1 MWWKLLRNSEQVL
14 LIVFVYVGGK
24 NSVWSS
30 KQFAENHHRRTV
42 SSTCSTCVPFFLSM
56 SDEKTEETKQ
66 APVDNEKTVALKEK
80 IKAAFS
86 LFDKEDKGC
95 VVQEEV
101 STIMRYLGVFPSE
114 RKVVESILPDMQGDE
129 PALYVTYEK
138 FEKKM
143 VEVMENHEDE
153 PDMDDTLL
161 KAFRTIDKDRLGYVE
176 ADQMK
181 DLLETHG
188 TPFRAKEVDSFL
200 SRAKDM
206 ETGRIYYEDYI
217 AMMTQELEAM
227 DL

>member
-1 MWWKLLRNSEQVL
+1 MTQFLKFCNNIFSSCQAFADFIYGFLLTAV
-14 LIVFVYVGGK
+14 V
-24 NSVWSS
+24 
-30 KQFAENHHRRTV
+30 T
-42 SSTCSTCVPFFLSM
+42 STKADT
-56 SDEKTEETKQ
+56 KEETKEAA
-66 APVDNEKTVALKEK
+66 APKDNEKTVALKEK

-161 KAFRTIDKDRLGYVE
+161 KAFRTIDKEGLGYVE

-181 DLLETHG
+181 ELLETHG

>member
-1 MWWKLLRNSEQVL
+1 MKKTGEEAAAPALPVDS
-14 LIVFVYVGGK
+14 
-24 NSVWSS
+24 
-30 KQFAENHHRRTV
+30 
-42 SSTCSTCVPFFLSM
+42 
-56 SDEKTEETKQ
+56 EKTI
-66 APVDNEKTVALKEK
+66 ALKEK
-80 IKAAFS
+80 IKAAFA
-86 LFDKEDKGC
+86 LFDKEAKGC

-161 KAFRTIDKDRLGYVE
+161 KAFRTIDKEGLGYVE

-181 DLLETHG
+181 ELLETHG

-217 AMMTQELEAM
+217 AMMVSELEQM

>member
-1 MWWKLLRNSEQVL
+1 M
-14 LIVFVYVGGK
+14 
-24 NSVWSS
+24 
-30 KQFAENHHRRTV
+30 AE
-42 SSTCSTCVPFFLSM
+42 
-56 SDEKTEETKQ
+56 DQKTEETKTG
-66 APVDNEKTVALKEK
+66 PVDSEKIIALKEK
-80 IKAAFS
+80 IKAAFA
-86 LFDKEDKGC
+86 LFDKEAKGC

-161 KAFRTIDKDRLGYVE
+161 KAFRTIDTEGLGYVE

-181 DLLETHG
+181 ELLETHG

-217 AMMTQELEAM
+217 AMMVSELEQM